1 MAKAFYQRPFKATNP
16 QTLRLRSFFPAKLF
30 KRYLDEIVKKDLVPR
45 QISLSYI
52 SRSLFVP
59 NIGDLFWFYKAVVP
73 DFFCQF
79 TLFSHFGKLNYPQ
92 IKMYVI
98 WALKMCTAT
107 PATGCKDINMKE
119 FYNSNINQFFFL
131 ILLLLLMRWVTSNL
145 TIQHFRHTR
154 LSFLLE

>member
-92 IKMYVI
+92 IKIYVI
-98 WALKMCTAT
+98 CTLKMCTAT
-107 PATGCKDINMKE
+107 PQWSKNISTCKNFMNKISIS
-119 FYNSNINQFFFL
+119 FYLL
-131 ILLLLLMRWVTSNL
+131 ILLCY
-145 TIQHFRHTR
+145 
-154 LSFLLE
+154 